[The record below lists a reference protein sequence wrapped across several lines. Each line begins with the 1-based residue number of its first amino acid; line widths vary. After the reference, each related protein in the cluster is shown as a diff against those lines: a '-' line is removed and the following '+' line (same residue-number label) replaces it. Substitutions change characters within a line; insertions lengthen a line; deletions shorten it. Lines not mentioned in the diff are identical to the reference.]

1 MVLNITEEI
10 KQQIIES
17 NDIVD
22 IIEEFLPLKKN
33 GTNYKT
39 NCPFHNEKTPSF
51 VVSRDKQIYRC
62 FGCGKS
68 GNVITFLMEYKNLT
82 FIESVEYLARRVNIS
97 LNYIENDKKNI
108 EKNKLLKRLYE
119 INTEAARL
127 FYKNLTSNETALRY
141 LQKRNIDI
149 NIIKK
154 FGIGYTV
161 NQWDNLLTHLKR
173 KGYKE
178 EEIVKTGL
186 IIKKEKQDGHYDRFR
201 NRIMF
206 PIFDIRRNIIGFGGR
221 VLDDS
226 LPKYLNSPDSLVFNK
241 GYNLYGLNIAKEYVK
256 DKNFYLVEGY
266 MDVIKMHSHGFD
278 TAVAALG
285 TSLTDNQIKLL
296 KRYSNKFYIC
306 FDSDEAGLKASLRAL
321 NMFKSNNLDAKVI
334 IIKDAK
340 DPDEYLSKYGKM
352 RFEMLSEEALDYYD
366 FLEFYYKEEFD
377 LSNKVNYINNL
388 FDNLSNVKS
397 DIEKELIIE
406 KMSFKV
412 GVSKESL
419 VNEFRRKYE
428 KKSTN
433 TSNISKKPI
442 KTFNIEKPKIRVSHE
457 EELLKLILKENKLAL
472 LLNQIVYDEDFREYI
487 YIEFF
492 EKLHHLV
499 LNGGQIIK
507 DDLYEL
513 IQEYNDLRSDKI
525 EFIMDNIFTDVDLDE
540 NSIKIVFRDCF
551 KLFKIRY
558 LEQLRT
564 ARNKEMSKINDE
576 EMQREIMNESIRLA
590 KKIKSLKE
598 EVN

>member
-1 MVLNITEEI
+1 MLLNITEEK

-22 IIEEFLPLKKN
+22 VIEEFLPLKKN

-68 GNVITFLMEYKNLT
+68 GNAITFLMEYKNLT

-97 LNYIENDKKNI
+97 LDYIETNKQTI
-108 EKNKLLKRLYE
+108 EKNNLLKKLYE
-119 INTEAARL
+119 INIEAARL
-127 FYKNLTSNETALRY
+127 FYKGLSANETALRY
-141 LQKRNIDI
+141 LQKRNIDK

-161 NQWDNLLTHLKR
+161 NQWDNLLTYLKS

-178 EEIVKTGL
+178 EEIAKTGL
-186 IIKKEKQDGHYDRFR
+186 IIKREKKDGYYDRFR

-206 PIFDIRRNIIGFGGR
+206 PIFDIKKNIIGFGGR

-241 GYNLYGLNIAKEYVK
+241 GYNLYGLNIAKENVK
-256 DKNFYLVEGY
+256 DKSFYLVEGY

-306 FDSDEAGLKASLRAL
+306 FDSDQAGLKASLRAL
-321 NMFKSNNLDAKVI
+321 NMFKSNSLDAKVI

-340 DPDEYLSKYGKM
+340 DPDEFLNKFGKM
-352 RFEMLSEEALDYYD
+352 KFEMLSEEALDYYG

-377 LSNKVNYINNL
+377 LSNKVSYINKF
-388 FDNLSNVKS
+388 FDNLSNIKS

-406 KMSFKV
+406 KLSFKV

-419 VNEFRRKYE
+419 INEFRRKYE

-433 TSNISKKPI
+433 TSVISKKPI

-472 LLNQIVYDEDFREYI
+472 LLNQIVCDDDFREYI

-492 EKLHHLV
+492 EILYQLV
-499 LNGGQIIK
+499 LNSGQITK
-507 DDLYEL
+507 ENLYRL
-513 IQEYNDLRSDKI
+513 IHEHNVLRPEKI
-525 EFIMDNIFTDVDLDE
+525 EFIMDNIFTDMDLDE
-540 NSIKIVFRDCF
+540 NSIKIVFHDCF
-551 KLFKIRY
+551 KLFKIKY
-558 LEQLRT
+558 LEQLR
-564 ARNKEMSKINDE
+564 AAKNKEMSKINDE

>member
-1 MVLNITEEI
+1 MVLNITEDI

-22 IIEEFLPLKKN
+22 IVEEFLPLKKN

-68 GNVITFLMEYKNLT
+68 GNVITFLMEYKNMT
-82 FIESVEYLARRVNIS
+82 FIEAVEYLARRVNIN
-97 LNYIENDKKNI
+97 LENIETDKKII
-108 EKNKLLKRLYE
+108 EKNNLLKRLYE

-127 FYKNLTSNETALRY
+127 FYKNLLSNEAALNY
-141 LQKRNIDI
+141 LQKRNINI

-161 NQWDNLLTHLKR
+161 NQWDNLLAHLKR

-178 EEIVKTGL
+178 EEILKTGL
-186 IIKKEKQDGHYDRFR
+186 IIAREKKDGHYDRFR

-206 PIFDIRRNIIGFGGR
+206 PIFDIKKNIIGFGGR

-241 GYNLYGLNIAKEYVK
+241 GYNLYGLNLAKENVK

-285 TSLTDNQIKLL
+285 TSLTENQIKLL

-321 NMFKSNNLDAKVI
+321 NMFKSNNFDAKVI

-340 DPDEYLSKYGKM
+340 DPDEFLNKFGKM
-352 RFEMLSEEALDYYD
+352 KFEMLSKEALDYYD

-377 LSNKVNYINNL
+377 LSNKVNYINSL
-388 FDNLSNVKS
+388 FGNLSNIKS
-397 DIEKELIIE
+397 EIEKELIIE

-419 VNEFRRKYE
+419 INEFRRKYE

-433 TSNISKKPI
+433 NTTISKNPI
-442 KTFNIEKPKIRVSHE
+442 KAFNIEKPKIRVSHE
-457 EELLKLILKENKLAL
+457 EELLKLVLKENKLAL
-472 LLNQIVYDEDFREYI
+472 LLNEIVYDEDFGEYI

-492 EKLHHLV
+492 EKLYQIV

-507 DDLYEL
+507 KNLYEL
-513 IQEYNDLRSDKI
+513 IQEYNEHKSDKI
-525 EFIMDNIFTDVDLDE
+525 EFIMDNIFTDLDLDE
-540 NSIKIVFRDCF
+540 NEIKIVFRDCF
-551 KLFKIRY
+551 RLFKIKY
-558 LEQLRT
+558 YEQLRT

>member
-1 MVLNITEEI
+1 MNITEP
-10 KQQIIES
+10 KTHQIIES

-22 IIEEFLPLKKN
+22 VIEEFLPLKKS

-68 GNVITFLMEYKNLT
+68 GISITFLMEYKNFT
-82 FIESVEYLARRVNIS
+82 YSEAIEYLAKRANIS
-97 LNYIENDKKNI
+97 LDYIETGKQSI
-108 EKNKLLKRLYE
+108 EKNKLQKKLYE

-127 FYKNLTSNETALRY
+127 FYKNLSINDAALKY
-141 LQKRNIDI
+141 LQKRNIDK

-161 NQWDNLLTHLKR
+161 NQWDNLLTYLKS

-178 EEIVKTGL
+178 EEIEKTGL
-186 IIKKEKQDGHYDRFR
+186 IIKREKNDGYYDRFR

-206 PIFDIRRNIIGFGGR
+206 PIFDIKKNIIGFGGR

-226 LPKYLNSPDSLVFNK
+226 LPKYLNSPDSLIFNK
-241 GYNLYGLNIAKEYVK
+241 GYNLYGLNIAKENVK
-256 DKNFYLVEGY
+256 DKSFYLVEGY

-278 TAVAALG
+278 TAIAALG
-285 TSLTDNQIKLL
+285 TALTDNQIKLL

-321 NMFKSNNLDAKVI
+321 NLFKSNNLDAKVI
-334 IIKDAK
+334 IIKNAK
-340 DPDEYLSKYGKM
+340 DPDEFLNKFGKM
-352 RFEMLSEEALDYYD
+352 KFEMLTEEALDYFS
-366 FLEFYYKEEFD
+366 FLEFYYKGEFD
-377 LSNKVNYINNL
+377 LSNKVSYINKF
-388 FDNLSNVKS
+388 FDNLSNIKS

-406 KMSFKV
+406 KLSLKV

-433 TSNISKKPI
+433 TEIISKKPV
-442 KTFNIEKPKIRVSHE
+442 KSFNIEKPKIRVTYE
-457 EELLKLILKENKLAL
+457 EELLKLIIRENKLAL
-472 LLNQIVYDEDFREYI
+472 LLNQIVCDEDFGEYI
-487 YIEFF
+487 YIDFF
-492 EKLHHLV
+492 EILYQFV
-499 LNGGQIIK
+499 LNGGQITI
-507 DDLYEL
+507 DILYEL
-513 IQEYNDLRSDKI
+513 IREYNQKNSDKI
-525 EFIMDNIFTDVDLDE
+525 EFIVDKLSTDIDLDE
-540 NSIKIVFRDCF
+540 KSINIVFHDCL
-551 KLFKIRY
+551 KLFKIKY

-564 ARNKEMSKINDE
+564 ARNKELSNINDE
-576 EMQREIMNESIRLA
+576 EKQKEIINESIRLA

>member
-1 MVLNITEEI
+1 MLLNITEEK

-22 IIEEFLPLKKN
+22 VIEEFLPLKKN

-68 GNVITFLMEYKNLT
+68 GNAITFLMEYKNLT

-97 LNYIENDKKNI
+97 LDYIETNKQTI
-108 EKNKLLKRLYE
+108 EKNNLLKRLYE
-119 INTEAARL
+119 INIEAARL
-127 FYKNLTSNETALRY
+127 FYKGLSANETALRY
-141 LQKRNIDI
+141 LQKRNIDK

-161 NQWDNLLTHLKR
+161 NQWDNLLTYLKN

-186 IIKKEKQDGHYDRFR
+186 IIKREKKDGYYDRFR

-206 PIFDIRRNIIGFGGR
+206 PIFDIKKNIIGFGGR

-241 GYNLYGLNIAKEYVK
+241 GYNLYGLNIAKENVK
-256 DKNFYLVEGY
+256 DKSFYLVEGY
-266 MDVIKMHSHGFD
+266 MDVIKMHSHSFD

-306 FDSDEAGLKASLRAL
+306 FDSDQAGLKASLRAL

-340 DPDEYLSKYGKM
+340 DPDEFLNKFGKM
-352 RFEMLSEEALDYYD
+352 KFEMLSEEALDYYG

-377 LSNKVNYINNL
+377 LSNKVSYINKF
-388 FDNLSNVKS
+388 FDNLSNIKS

-406 KMSFKV
+406 KLSFKV

-419 VNEFRRKYE
+419 INEFRRKYE

-433 TSNISKKPI
+433 TSEISKKPI
-442 KTFNIEKPKIRVSHE
+442 RTFNIEKPKIRVSHE

-472 LLNQIVYDEDFREYI
+472 LLNQIVCDEDFREYI

-492 EKLHHLV
+492 EILYQLV
-499 LNGGQIIK
+499 LNSGQLTK
-507 DDLYEL
+507 EDLYRL
-513 IQEYNDLRSDKI
+513 IQEHNELRPEKI
-525 EFIMDNIFTDVDLDE
+525 EFIMDNIFTDMDLDE
-540 NSIKIVFRDCF
+540 NSIKIVFHDCF
-551 KLFKIRY
+551 KLFKIKY

-564 ARNKEMSKINDE
+564 AKNKEMSKINDE

>member
-1 MVLNITEEI
+1 MALNITEDI
-10 KQQIIES
+10 KERIIES

-68 GNVITFLMEYKNLT
+68 GNVITFLMEYKNMP
-82 FIESVEYLARRVNIS
+82 FIEAVEYLARRVNIN
-97 LNYIENDKKNI
+97 LEYVETDKKSI
-108 EKNKLLKRLYE
+108 EKNNLLKRLYE
-119 INTEAARL
+119 INIETARL
-127 FYKNLTSNETALRY
+127 FYKNLSYNEAALKY
-141 LQKRNIDI
+141 LKKRNINI

-161 NQWDNLLTHLKR
+161 NQWDNLLTYLR
-173 KGYKE
+173 QKGYKE
-178 EEIVKTGL
+178 EEILKTGL
-186 IIKKEKQDGHYDRFR
+186 IIAREKKDGYYDRFR

-206 PIFDIRRNIIGFGGR
+206 PIFDIKKNIIGFGGR

-241 GYNLYGLNIAKEYVK
+241 GYNLYGLNIAKDNVK
-256 DKNFYLVEGY
+256 DKYFYLVEGY
-266 MDVIKMHSHGFD
+266 MDVIKMHSYGFN

-306 FDSDEAGLKASLRAL
+306 FDSDEAGLKAALRAL

-340 DPDEYLSKYGKM
+340 DPDEFLNKFGKTK
-352 RFEMLSEEALDYYD
+352 FEMLSKEALDYYD

-377 LSNKVNYINNL
+377 LSNKVNYINSL
-388 FDNLSNVKS
+388 FSNLSNIKS
-397 DIEKELIIE
+397 EIEKELIIE

-419 VNEFRRKYE
+419 INEFRRKYE

-433 TSNISKKPI
+433 TSTMSPKPI

-457 EELLKLILKENKLAL
+457 EELLKLLIKENKLAL
-472 LLNQIVYDEDFREYI
+472 LLNEIVYDEDFREYI

-492 EKLHHLV
+492 EKLYQTV
-499 LNGGQIIK
+499 LNGGQLIK
-507 DDLYEL
+507 ENLYEL
-513 IQEYNDLRSDKI
+513 IQEYNEHKSDKI
-525 EFIMDNIFTDVDLDE
+525 EFIMDNIFTDLDLDD
-540 NSIKIVFRDCF
+540 NSIKLVFHDCF
-551 KLFKIRY
+551 RLFKIKY
-558 LEQLRT
+558 FEQLRT
-564 ARNKEMSKINDE
+564 ARNKEMSKINGE
-576 EMQREIMNESIRLA
+576 EMQREIMNDSIRLA

>member
-1 MVLNITEEI
+1 MLNITEEI
-10 KQQIIES
+10 KQHIIES

-51 VVSRDKQIYRC
+51 VVSRDKQIYTC
-62 FGCGKS
+62 FGCGKN
-68 GNVITFLMEYKNLT
+68 GNVISFLMEYKNLPY
-82 FIESVEYLARRVNIS
+82 IEAVEQLARRANIN
-97 LNYIENDKKNI
+97 LEYTETDKKTI
-108 EKNKLLKRLYE
+108 EKNKLLNRLYE
-119 INTEAARL
+119 INTEAARH
-127 FYKNLTSNETALRY
+127 FYKNLSSNETSLKY
-141 LQKRNIDI
+141 LKKRNIDI

-161 NQWDNLLTHLKR
+161 NQWDNLLTYLKQ

-186 IIKKEKQDGHYDRFR
+186 IIKREKQDGYYDRFR

-206 PIFDIRRNIIGFGGR
+206 PIFDIKKRIIGFGGR

-306 FDSDEAGLKASLRAL
+306 FDSDKAGLKASLRAL
-321 NMFKSNNLDAKVI
+321 NMFKKSNLDAKVI

-340 DPDEYLSKYGKM
+340 DPDEFLGKFGKM

-377 LSNKVNYINNL
+377 LSNKISYINNL

-419 VNEFRRKYE
+419 TNEFRRKYE
-428 KKSTN
+428 KKSAN
-433 TSNISKKPI
+433 TSNIGNKTI
-442 KTFNIEKPKIRVSHE
+442 KAFNIEKPKIRVSHE

-472 LLNQIVYDEDFREYI
+472 LLNQIVCDEDFGEYI

-492 EKLHHLV
+492 ERLHQLV

-507 DDLYEL
+507 ENLCEL
-513 IQEYNDLRSDKI
+513 IQEYNELRSDKI

-540 NSIKIVFRDCF
+540 NSVMIVFKDCF
-551 KLFKIRY
+551 KLFKIKY
-558 LEQLRT
+558 LELLRVD
-564 ARNKEMSKINDE
+564 RNKEMSIINDE
-576 EMQREIMNESIRLA
+576 VMQREIMNDSIRIA